1 LKRNEL
7 SEKKLIVFGTGGTL
21 DENIGWNSRHY
32 DYEQGMRAKAA
43 SI

>member
-1 LKRNEL
+1 LKRIEL
-7 SEKKLIVFGTGGTL
+7 SKKKLIVFETGGTL

-32 DYEQGMRAKAA
+32 EQGMRAKAA